1 MPRKPHPPLP
11 FVERMRKITS
21 SALLSS
27 GQDAASSPQSVDSV
41 DDIESLEARV
51 KKILSL
57 VRNKKKEGRMLFLVM
72 YDIRSNKVR
81 TLVHKYLKRQG
92 CTPIQRSIFL
102 ADTSIEIYN
111 KIKSDL
117 VEVQQAYE
125 NNDSIIVLPVTTDYL
140 RMMKIIGKSIELD
153 IITHSKST
161 LFF

>member
-1 MPRKPHPPLP
+1 MS
-11 FVERMRKITS
+11 FVERMRKINS

-27 GQDAASSPQSVDSV
+27 GQDAASVPSVSADGT

-51 KKILSL
+51 RKILNL
-57 VRNKKKEGRMLFLVM
+57 VRNKKREGRMLFLVM

-81 TLVHKYLKRQG
+81 ALVHKYLKRQG

-111 KIKSDL
+111 QIKGDL

-153 IITHSKST
+153 VITHSKST